1 MKRHFLSP
9 VCMLAMLVFA
19 GQSMLQAQGTTT
31 PAPQSSSNIIVI
43 QKVKNDDGTVT
54 IKKKSIQKGQDAETY
69 IEALDLENAGEK
81 NVEVTIFTDN
91 EPQQITTDGETI
103 MMIRQGNHKTEFKWN
118 GDEGMPG
125 LPGLHNGQ
133 FALIGDEF
141 DEKKA
146 FLGVYPESNENGGV
160 LLTGIVSGTGAEAA
174 GLKAGDVLTAI
185 DGENL
190 IAQNDLTAQLA
201 KRQPGDVVNITYL
214 RDGQSLTTTAELTG
228 RKAEKFAYWYSE
240 ERDPC
245 EVFIGVQIGSW
256 GDAEKGVGVSGII
269 PGWPAEAAGLQAGD
283 RITALDGVP
292 VNTHNELVIER
303 DKHKSGEFFTI
314 NYLRNGQ
321 PGEVEAQFKVC
332 PKDEVAPPVVEE
344 QVVETPKPAVQLIDN
359 TLQLQELNAY
369 PNPTLGD
376 LNVTFRGEAMPT
388 TVTIT
393 DVNGK
398 VVHNESLPN
407 FDGYYNRDLNV
418 SKGAPGTLLLTI
430 RQDGKVVTTPVIL
443 LNRA

>member
-1 MKRHFLSP
+1 
-9 VCMLAMLVFA
+9 MLAMLLFA
-19 GQSMLQAQGTTT
+19 GQSMLNAQQTTT
-31 PAPQSSSNIIVI
+31 PAPQSSNIVVI
-43 QKVKNDDGTVT
+43 QKVQNDDGTVT

-69 IEALDLENAGEK
+69 IEALDLNNAGET

-118 GDEGMPG
+118 DSEGVPG
-125 LPGLHNGQ
+125 FQDFKELRMLHNDQ
-133 FALIGDEF
+133 FALIGDEM
-141 DEKKA
+141 EGKNA

-190 IAQNDLTAQLA
+190 LVQHDLTTQLA
-201 KRQPGDVVNITYL
+201 KRQPGDVINITYL
-214 RDGQSLTTTAELTG
+214 RDDQTLATTAELTG
-228 RKAEKFAYWYSE
+228 RKAEKFTYWYSE
-240 ERDPC
+240 ERNPC
-245 EVFIGVQIGSW
+245 EVFIGVQIGGW

-283 RITALDGVP
+283 RITAIDGVP

-303 DKHKSGEFFTI
+303 DKHKPGEFFTV

-321 PGEVEAQFKVC
+321 PGEVQAQFKVC
-332 PKDEVAPPVVEE
+332 PKDEVVPLVEAPVVE
-344 QVVETPKPAVQLIDN
+344 QPKPAVQLIDN
-359 TLQLQELNAY
+359 TLQLEELNAY

-376 LNVTFRGEAMPT
+376 LNVMFRGEAVPT

-398 VVHNESLPN
+398 VVHNESMPS
-407 FDGYYNRDLNV
+407 FDGYYNRDLDV
-418 SKGAPGTLLLTI
+418 SKGASGTLLLTI